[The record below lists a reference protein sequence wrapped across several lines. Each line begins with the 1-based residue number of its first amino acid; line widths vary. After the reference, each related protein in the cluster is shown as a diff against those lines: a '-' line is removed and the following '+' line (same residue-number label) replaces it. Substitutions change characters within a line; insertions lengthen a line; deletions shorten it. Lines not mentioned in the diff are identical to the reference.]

1 MWWCEKTLWV
11 GRRVD
16 ALSGKAFALPTGTW
30 TRSLA
35 LPLGLMLLASCGF
48 HLRGDAD
55 YPFDT
60 IFVNAPSSPP
70 LSMELTRALNAAG
83 KAKVV
88 ASASGAEVALDVP
101 SVVDDKEVLS
111 LSSGGSVREYQ
122 LVKRVAFRLHDKNGI
137 DWMACRRNRDPP
149 LVHVQRD
156 AGARTRPAGAALAAR
171 HADRC
176 RPAARASAAGGKTT
190 SVNFVRHASRGGKFS
205 LDEVCAKSF
214 GRPRAFR
221 VEKARSAPIISA
233 LRAPFSCAPMPAEWL
248 R

>member
-137 DWMACRRNRDPP
+137 DWM
-149 LVHVQRD
+149 
-156 AGARTRPAGAALAAR
+156 PAGEIVIRRSYTFNETQVLARDLQEQRLLREMQTDAVQQIVRRLQAAKK
-171 HADRC
+171 
-176 RPAARASAAGGKTT
+176 PA
-190 SVNFVRHASRGGKFS
+190 
-205 LDEVCAKSF
+205 
-214 GRPRAFR
+214 
-221 VEKARSAPIISA
+221 
-233 LRAPFSCAPMPAEWL
+233 
-248 R
+248 